1 MSLHLTTTLGA
12 NQRLEFSIQGDFFRL
27 MAATQPVL
35 VQYYRNG
42 AEIAE
47 ADQVSV
53 GYAERFRGLKFDR
66 IAITNGATSQSVQIA
81 ARDGS
86 EVSYDTPPTGQVT
99 VTNTGG
105 AFTQI
110 SGAALVDTVSQ
121 ELRPAKA
128 NRRYLLIQNNH
139 ATGIVYVRLDGGAA
153 SVSTGAQIHP
163 GGSLE
168 LADYCPTGQINA
180 IGSVLNPNVIVLE
193 G

>member
-66 IAITNGATSQSVQIA
+66 IAITNGANSQTVQIA

-86 EVSYDTPPTGQVT
+86 EVSYDTPPNGQVT

-105 AFTQI
+105 AFTQASATVTNT
-110 SGAALVDTVSQ
+110 SGQLRAANV
-121 ELRPAKA
+121 A
-128 NRRYLLIQNNH
+128 RRYLLIQNND
-139 ATGIVYVRLDGGAA
+139 ASGIVYVNLAGAA
-153 SVSTGAQIHP
+153 ATVAGGVQIPP
-163 GGSLE
+163 GGSYE
-168 LADYCPTGQINA
+168 LSGFMPTGQINA
-180 IGSVLNPNVIVLE
+180 IGSIASNANVIVVE